1 VRVADQ
7 VLHRRDGVVITVGG
21 VHPPAHIVTRGE
33 GEEGEASPP
42 AVPTEPPGHDEE
54 RPGGPGAQE
63 DVGEESE
70 GEAEHRQGKVA
81 PIFLPMWLY
90 PALPMVAK
98 AAVRSYYRVT
108 VAGGRV
114 PSEGPALLVGNH
126 NNSLIDPALVV
137 LAADRP
143 MRFLAKAPLFVHP
156 MIGWFIRGV
165 GSVPVYRVQDDPTKV
180 GQNADTFRDAF
191 TALAQGD
198 AIGIFPEGV
207 SHTGSQLVP
216 LKTGAARIALGAAA
230 RIGQA
235 FPIVPIG
242 LVIPDRET
250 YRSEVHVIIGTPCVW
265 DDLALRGVDDPEAVR
280 ELTARIDEAMRA
292 VTLNLE
298 DWEDAPLVHAAEA
311 VWRAEVGA
319 ASDPAA
325 ALDRLQRI
333 TVALRAMRDRED
345 SRWREIADA
354 LQVHARALRRF
365 GLTPQEVRDQVP
377 VRRAMR
383 WTVARLPLIVA
394 LPISLV
400 AAAVFWVPT
409 AITKGVADGM
419 THRDGMDAFATHR
432 VLVGAL
438 VFLIWAILVGVG
450 IGWQFGVAWGLVACC
465 VQPPLGMA
473 ALAVGDRTRMAWD
486 SMRTFFRTRRLGSQ
500 LTELRERQRQL
511 ARALQALY
519 DETVERRRAPA
530 TGSTPSAE

>member
-1 VRVADQ
+1 MCVADQ
-7 VLHRRDGVVITVGG
+7 VVHGRHRVGIAVGG
-21 VHPPAHIVTRGE
+21 VHPPPHVVARGE
-33 GEEGEASPP
+33 GEEGEAGPP
-42 AVPTEPPGHDEE
+42 AVPSEAPGHDEQ

-63 DVGEESE
+63 DVGEETE
-70 GEAEHRQGKVA
+70 GEAEHRPGKVA

-90 PALPMVAK
+90 PAIPLIAN
-98 AAVRSYYRVT
+98 AAARSYYRVT
-108 VAGGRV
+108 VSGQRV

-137 LAADRP
+137 VAADRP

-156 MIGWFIRGV
+156 MLGWFIRGV

-180 GQNADTFRDAF
+180 GQNVDTFRDAF
-191 TALAQGD
+191 AALAQGD
-198 AIGIFPEGV
+198 AIGIFPEGI

-230 RIGQA
+230 RLGAA

-250 YRSEVHVIIGTPCVW
+250 YRSEAHIIIGEPCVW
-265 DDLALRGVDDPEAVR
+265 DDLAGRGPEDAEAVR
-280 ELTARIDEAMRA
+280 VLTARIDEAMRA

-319 ASDPAA
+319 TAEPAA

-333 TVALRAMRDRED
+333 TAALRAMRARED
-345 SRWREIADA
+345 VRWREVAEA
-354 LQVHARALRRF
+354 LQVHVRALRRF
-365 GLTPQEVRDQVP
+365 GLTPQEVKDQVP

-400 AAAVFWVPT
+400 AAVIFWIPT
-409 AITKGVADGM
+409 AITKGIADAM
-419 THRDGMDAFATHR
+419 TRRDGVDAFATHR

-438 VFLIWAILVGVG
+438 TFLIWAIAVGVG
-450 IGWQFGVAWGLVACC
+450 VSWRYGLAWGLLAFCL
-465 VQPPLGMA
+465 QPPLGMA
-473 ALAVGDRTRMAWD
+473 ALAVGDRTRLAWE
-486 SMRTFFRTRRLGSQ
+486 SVRAFIRTRRLGSQ
-500 LTELRERQRQL
+500 LTDLRERQQRL

-519 DETVERRRAPA
+519 DEAVERRTTPA
-530 TGSTPSAE
+530 SDGTPSAE

>member
-1 VRVADQ
+1 
-7 VLHRRDGVVITVGG
+7 
-21 VHPPAHIVTRGE
+21 
-33 GEEGEASPP
+33 
-42 AVPTEPPGHDEE
+42 
-54 RPGGPGAQE
+54 
-63 DVGEESE
+63 
-70 GEAEHRQGKVA
+70 
-81 PIFLPMWLY
+81 
-90 PALPMVAK
+90 
-98 AAVRSYYRVT
+98 YYRVT

-156 MIGWFIRGV
+156 MIGWFIKGV

-191 TALAQGD
+191 AALAQGD
-198 AIGIFPEGV
+198 ALGIFPEGI

-230 RIGQA
+230 RIGGA

-250 YRSEVHVIIGTPCVW
+250 YRSEAHIIIGTPCVW
-265 DDLALRGVDDPEAVR
+265 DDLARRGVDDAEAVR
-280 ELTARIDEAMRA
+280 ELTARIDEAMRT

-298 DWEDAPLVHAAEA
+298 DWQDAPIVHAAEA

-319 ASDPAA
+319 TADPAA

-333 TVALRAMRDRED
+333 TGALRALRVRQDD
-345 SRWREIADA
+345 RWREIAVA
-354 LQVHARALRRF
+354 LQAHVRTLTRF

-383 WTVARLPLIVA
+383 WTVARLPLVIA
-394 LPISLV
+394 LPVSLV
-400 AAAVFWVPT
+400 AAVVFWVPT
-409 AITKGVADGM
+409 LITTGIADAM
-419 THRDGMDAFATHR
+419 TRRDGMDAFATHR

-438 VFLIWAILVGVG
+438 TFLLWGLLVAVG
-450 IGWQFGVAWGLVACC
+450 TGWQFGVAWGVLALAA
-465 VQPPLGMA
+465 QPPLGMA
-473 ALAVGDRTRMAWD
+473 ALAVGDRTRMAWEAV
-486 SMRTFFRTRRLGSQ
+486 RAFVRTRRLGSQ
-500 LTELRERQRQL
+500 LIELRERQLAL

-519 DETVERRRAPA
+519 DETVDRRA
-530 TGSTPSAE
+530 TPSPGGTPSTK

>member
-1 VRVADQ
+1 MRVADQ

-21 VHPPAHIVTRGE
+21 LHPPAHIVTRGE

-319 ASDPAA
+319 TAEPAA

-333 TVALRAMRDRED
+333 TAALRAMRDR
-345 SRWREIADA
+345 
-354 LQVHARALRRF
+354 
-365 GLTPQEVRDQVP
+365 GYP
-377 VRRAMR
+377 VA
-383 WTVARLPLIVA
+383 
-394 LPISLV
+394 
-400 AAAVFWVPT
+400 
-409 AITKGVADGM
+409 
-419 THRDGMDAFATHR
+419 
-432 VLVGAL
+432 
-438 VFLIWAILVGVG
+438 
-450 IGWQFGVAWGLVACC
+450 
-465 VQPPLGMA
+465 
-473 ALAVGDRTRMAWD
+473 
-486 SMRTFFRTRRLGSQ
+486 
-500 LTELRERQRQL
+500 
-511 ARALQALY
+511 
-519 DETVERRRAPA
+519 
-530 TGSTPSAE
+530 

>member
-1 VRVADQ
+1 
-7 VLHRRDGVVITVGG
+7 
-21 VHPPAHIVTRGE
+21 
-33 GEEGEASPP
+33 
-42 AVPTEPPGHDEE
+42 
-54 RPGGPGAQE
+54 
-63 DVGEESE
+63 
-70 GEAEHRQGKVA
+70 
-81 PIFLPMWLY
+81 MWLF
-90 PALPMVAK
+90 PAIPQIAR
-98 AAVRSYYRVT
+98 AAARSYYRVT

-114 PSEGPALLVGNH
+114 PAEGPALLVGNH

-137 LAADRP
+137 IAADRP
-143 MRFLAKAPLFVHP
+143 MRFLAKAPLFAHP
-156 MIGWFIRGV
+156 MIGWLIRGV

-191 TALAQGD
+191 AALAQGD
-198 AIGIFPEGV
+198 ALGIFPEGI

-230 RIGQA
+230 RIGGA

-250 YRSEVHVIIGTPCVW
+250 YRSEAHIIIGAPCVW
-265 DDLALRGVDDPEAVR
+265 DDLALRGVDDAEAVR
-280 ELTARIDEAMRA
+280 ELTARIDEAMRT

-319 ASDPAA
+319 TANPAA

-333 TVALRAMRDRED
+333 TGSLRALRARED
-345 SRWREIADA
+345 DRWREIAAA
-354 LQVHARALRRF
+354 LQAHVRTLKRF

-383 WTVARLPLIVA
+383 WTVARLPLVIA
-394 LPISLV
+394 LPVSLI
-400 AAAVFWVPT
+400 AAVVFWIPT
-409 AITKGVADGM
+409 LITKGIADAM
-419 THRDGMDAFATHR
+419 TRRDGMDAFATHR

-438 VFLIWAILVGVG
+438 VFLLWAVLIAVGTGWRFG
-450 IGWQFGVAWGLVACC
+450 IAWGVLALGA
-465 VQPPLGMA
+465 QPPLGMA

-486 SMRTFFRTRRLGSQ
+486 AMQAFVRTRRLGSH
-500 LTELRERQRQL
+500 LTELRENQRRL

-519 DETVERRRAPA
+519 DETVASGPAAGPA
-530 TGSTPSAE
+530 TISSAE

>member
-7 VLHRRDGVVITVGG
+7 VLHRGDGVVIAVGR
-21 VHPPAHIVTRGE
+21 VHPPADVVARRE
-33 GEEGEASPP
+33 GEEGEAGP
-42 AVPTEPPGHDEE
+42 PPGAPESPRHHEE
-54 RPGGPGAQE
+54 RPGGAGAQ
-63 DVGEESE
+63 DHVGEEAE
-70 GEAEHRQGKVA
+70 GEGEHRKGKVA
-81 PIFLPMWLY
+81 PIFHAMWLY
-90 PALPMVAK
+90 PAIPHIAS
-98 AAVRSYYRVT
+98 AAARSYYRVT

-114 PSEGPALLVGNH
+114 PAEGPALLVGNH

-137 LAADRP
+137 IAADRP

-156 MIGWFIRGV
+156 MIGWFIKGV

-191 TALAQGD
+191 AALAQGD
-198 AIGIFPEGV
+198 ALGIFPEGI

-230 RIGQA
+230 RIGGA

-250 YRSEVHVIIGTPCVW
+250 YRSEAHIIIGTPCVW
-265 DDLALRGVDDPEAVR
+265 DDLARRGVDDAEAVR
-280 ELTARIDEAMRA
+280 ELTARIDEAMRT

-298 DWEDAPLVHAAEA
+298 DWQDAPIVHAAEA

-319 ASDPAA
+319 TADPAA

-333 TVALRAMRDRED
+333 TGALRAMRARED
-345 SRWREIADA
+345 LRWREVADA
-354 LQVHARALRRF
+354 LQRHVRALRRF

-383 WTVARLPLIVA
+383 WTAARLPLIIA

-400 AAAVFWVPT
+400 AAVLFWVPT
-409 AITKGVADGM
+409 AITKGVADAM
-419 THRDGMDAFATHR
+419 TRRDGVDAFATHR

-438 VFLIWAILVGVG
+438 TFLVWAIVVGVG
-450 IGWQFGVAWGLVACC
+450 ISWRFGLAWGLVAFCL
-465 VQPPLGMA
+465 QPPLGMG
-473 ALAVGDRTRMAWD
+473 ALAVGDRTRMAWE
-486 SMRTFFRTRRLGSQ
+486 SVRAFIRTRRLGSQ
-500 LTELRERQRQL
+500 LADLRERQQRL

-519 DETVERRRAPA
+519 DETVERHTIPAPD
-530 TGSTPSAE
+530 GTPSAE